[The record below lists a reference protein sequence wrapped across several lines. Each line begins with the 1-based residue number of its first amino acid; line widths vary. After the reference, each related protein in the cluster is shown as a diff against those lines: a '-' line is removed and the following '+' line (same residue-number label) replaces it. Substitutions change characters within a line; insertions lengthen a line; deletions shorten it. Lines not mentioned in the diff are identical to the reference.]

1 MENNNIRLDNDP
13 HKVGKWEKAFESR
26 VVGIHTSLLHNGKV
40 LFFTYPSKENH
51 HHNHANNNNVHSHG
65 SAERTGDS
73 EVLDPITK
81 ESKKIAL
88 ERNIFCGGAC
98 FLEDGNLFV
107 AGGQYQTIYS
117 FWDPPSR
124 DIHNFNTAEER
135 WIRLRDKEKNKFMEM
150 KARWYPTCLTL
161 ADGKVLIIS
170 GRYSFYAINFWI
182 FRFVNNT
189 LQFFDP
195 KGSLQ
200 APQKLPFEI
209 ALYPFMHLLPSGKVF
224 VHSGT
229 ISRLYN
235 LSTNMWDTVKQ
246 PKENR
251 SAEKQQQIVE
261 YKTQYEFSRTNP
273 GQGTS
278 VMLPLFPTPDP
289 PYRARIMIIGGAGSD
304 NPVIQT
310 PATEKAEIIDFG
322 ELNPRWKFTQSMN
335 NQRVMPDAIILP
347 NAKILVVN
355 GSSKG
360 KSDTAVD
367 PVLDAELFD
376 PELEIWE
383 IMSPMTVPRLYHAAA
398 ILLPDGRVLVSGTDG
413 EWNKPPYNKDQRNI
427 EIFDPPYLFHQQRP
441 KIMAVPSNLT
451 YNTLFDIETPI
462 PDNIASVAL
471 IRSSSVTH
479 SLNTDQRYVGLE
491 IVSSSYNKLKL
502 KSPPDGKIAPPGYYM
517 LFVLDRNE
525 TPSIAKFVH
534 IS

>member
-1 MENNNIRLDNDP
+1 
-13 HKVGKWEKAFESR
+13 
-26 VVGIHTSLLHNGKV
+26 
-40 LFFTYPSKENH
+40 
-51 HHNHANNNNVHSHG
+51 
-65 SAERTGDS
+65 
-73 EVLDPITK
+73 
-81 ESKKIAL
+81 
-88 ERNIFCGGAC
+88 
-98 FLEDGNLFV
+98 
-107 AGGQYQTIYS
+107 
-117 FWDPPSR
+117 
-124 DIHNFNTAEER
+124 
-135 WIRLRDKEKNKFMEM
+135 MEM

-161 ADGKVLIIS
+161 ADGKVLTIS
-170 GRYSFYAINFWI
+170 GRYSLYAINFWI

-189 LQFFDP
+189 LQIFDP
-195 KGSLQ
+195 KNCSLQ
-200 APQKLPFEI
+200 PPQELPFEI
-209 ALYPFMHLLPSGKVF
+209 DLYPFMHLLPSGKVF

-235 LSTNMWDTVKQ
+235 LSTNTWVEST
-246 PKENR
+246 
-251 SAEKQQQIVE
+251 EKQQQLAE
-261 YKTQYEFSRTNP
+261 YKTQYEYSRTNP
-273 GQGTS
+273 GQGTCL
-278 VMLPLFPTPDP
+278 MLPLLPATNP

-304 NPVIQT
+304 NPVIYT

-367 PVLDAELFD
+367 PVLDTELFN

-383 IMSPMTVPRLYHAAA
+383 RMSPMTVPRLYHATA
-398 ILLPDGRVLVSGTDG
+398 ILLSDGRVLVAGTDG

-427 EIFDPPYLFHQQRP
+427 EIFDPPYLFHEQRP
-441 KIMAVPSNLT
+441 EIITVPSNLT

-462 PDNIASVAL
+462 PDNIAYVVL
-471 IRSSSVTH
+471 IRPSSVTH

-502 KSPPDGKIAPPGYYM
+502 KSPPDGNIAPPGYYM

-525 TPSIAKFVH
+525 IPSIAKFVH
-534 IS
+534 ISFNG